1 MPTPRMLLAAM
12 LLVLAVGGV
21 PTCAR
26 AEERT
31 ITGELLDPASY
42 VKDGRR
48 GGEMTE
54 ATYEA
59 IEGGQ
64 TLALVEDGTGSLYLL
79 FAEQPG
85 EDPNELAYD
94 YVNQSVKVTGQ
105 VYERGGL
112 RGIVPSLIVPAV
124 APQDAGAA
132 AGSSP
137 GASSDAPAEAP

>member
-1 MPTPRMLLAAM
+1 MAHRSVRIALTPLALACLL
-12 LLVLAVGGV
+12 GGI
-21 PTCAR
+21 AG

-48 GGEMTE
+48 GTDMTE

-59 IEGGQ
+59 LEGGQ
-64 TLALVEDGTGSLYLL
+64 TLAIVEDGTGSVYVL
-79 FAEQPG
+79 FAEQAG

-94 YVNQSVKVTGQ
+94 YVNQSVRITGQ

-112 RGIVPSLIVPAV
+112 RGVVPALIEPVVAVDGAV
-124 APQDAGAA
+124 APANADAML
-132 AGSSP
+132 
-137 GASSDAPAEAP
+137 DAPAEAP